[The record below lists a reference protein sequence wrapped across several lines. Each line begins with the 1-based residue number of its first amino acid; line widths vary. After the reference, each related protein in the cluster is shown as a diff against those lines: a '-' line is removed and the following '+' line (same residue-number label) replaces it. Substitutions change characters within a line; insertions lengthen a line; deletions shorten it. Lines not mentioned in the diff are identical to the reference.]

1 MYDAISTYKFFSLFS
16 FILITLPLRIS
27 IVHLHELIELYLSEK
42 NMNDALNRVK
52 KNWFYTNLNEISVLV
67 LRPHGFAL
75 PLLPS
80 TNYVFNKKGYVNFLN
95 MILL

>member
-1 MYDAISTYKFFSLFS
+1 MYDAISTYKFFSFFS

-42 NMNDALNRVK
+42 KYERCAKSSK
-52 KNWFYTNLNEISVLV
+52 KNWFYTNLNEISVFV
-67 LRPHGFAL
+67 LTLLGFAL
-75 PLLPS
+75 SLLPS